1 MQNFTLF
8 FYISSLF
15 NFFKVCVVLAIII
28 ILIINLSDYNLF
40 PKLRSSYINNAIC
53 QQIILTVFHYA
64 RETYLHKKEE
74 KNIQK

>member
-1 MQNFTLF
+1 
-8 FYISSLF
+8 
-15 NFFKVCVVLAIII
+15 
-28 ILIINLSDYNLF
+28 LSDYNLF